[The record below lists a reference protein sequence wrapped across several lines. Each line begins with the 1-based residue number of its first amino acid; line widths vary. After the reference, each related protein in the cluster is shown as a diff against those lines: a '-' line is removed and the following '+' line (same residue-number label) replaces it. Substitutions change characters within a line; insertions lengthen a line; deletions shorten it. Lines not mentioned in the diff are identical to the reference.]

1 MVLPATIRAGDSVAW
16 VEATGVDHSG
26 DPVTSADWVATAYL
40 RTNTAS
46 EGATVAGV
54 ARADGA
60 WDFTIAAATTAGF
73 DAGTWYWQISAT
85 YNSEV
90 VTLGAGT
97 FTVLAS
103 LSYSGTPAAFSGAS
117 QAETDLAA
125 VQAAI
130 RAIVTRGAQQYSIGS
145 RSYSA
150 LNLKELMER
159 ETYLKSVVARE
170 RRAEKVAAGLGDPF
184 NLYVKFG

>member
-1 MVLPATIRAGDSVAW
+1 MSIPAGIRAGDTVTW
-16 VEATGVDHSG
+16 TDGATVDRAG
-26 DPVTSADWVATAYL
+26 NTLDSATWTLTYYL
-40 RTNTAS
+40 RANVAS
-46 EGATVAGV
+46 EGATVVGS
-54 ARADGA
+54 ADGA
-60 WDFTIAAATTAGF
+60 GSWDFTISAATTADF
-73 DAGTWYWQISAT
+73 DAGTWYWQAIAT
-85 YNSEV
+85 DGST
-90 VTLGAGT
+90 TLTIGAGT

-103 LSYSGTPAAFSGAS
+103 LSYTGTPAAFDGKS

-130 RAIVTRGAQQYSIGS
+130 RAIVVRGAQQYSIGS
-145 RSYSA
+145 RSFSA

-184 NLYVKFG
+184 NLYVKF